1 MVQRRG
7 FTLIESLAVIA
18 ILGILA
24 ALVTAGL
31 GAAQRQARDA
41 KRKSDLTAITFGF
54 EARYAAKTCSSDITI
69 YPVYGLS
76 VVGATNPNTWQNVG
90 MLATQPADSCGP
102 FSDFMKTIPADKNI
116 NTPYKYNLSE
126 DRKHFR
132 LAAKL
137 ESEPQAQAELDR
149 LNGIWSDPTGDY
161 RGKEYPA
168 AVDASNNRYNYFI
181 GR

>member
-1 MVQRRG
+1 M
-7 FTLIESLAVIA
+7 IESLAVIA

-31 GAAQRQARDA
+31 SAAQRQARDT
-41 KRKSDLTAITFGF
+41 KRKSDLTAISFGF
-54 EARYAAKTCSSDITI
+54 EARYAAKTCSADVTT

-76 VVGATNPNTWQNVG
+76 VVGAANPNTWQNVG
-90 MLATQPADSCGP
+90 MLATQPADACGP

-116 NTPYKYNLSE
+116 NTPYKFNLSA

-137 ESEPQAQAELDR
+137 ERDPQTASELSRQSTVWE
-149 LNGIWSDPTGDY
+149 GSDY
-161 RGKEYPA
+161 AGKAYSA
-168 AVDASNNRYNYFI
+168 AVDASNLPYNYFI